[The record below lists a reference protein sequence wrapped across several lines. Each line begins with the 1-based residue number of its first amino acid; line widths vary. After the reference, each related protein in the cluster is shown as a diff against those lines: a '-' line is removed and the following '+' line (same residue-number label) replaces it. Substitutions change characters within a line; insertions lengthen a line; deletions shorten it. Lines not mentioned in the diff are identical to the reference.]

1 MTGLLHVL
9 SIGSQESSNVV
20 HGALL
25 SRPKCRL
32 LIATCAWDLCTVL
45 ASERVDIA
53 TLHDTLSRGELRNCA
68 EYIRRHW
75 PNAKILLINSEAEVL
90 DDQLH
95 DQQTSPGLSSESL
108 LGMIERLSTSNRR
121 SGRRAMNQERKQR

>member
-1 MTGLLHVL
+1 
-9 SIGSQESSNVV
+9 
-20 HGALL
+20 
-25 SRPKCRL
+25 
-32 LIATCAWDLCTVL
+32 
-45 ASERVDIA
+45 
-53 TLHDTLSRGELRNCA
+53 LRNCA